1 MNRTFRRPASRA
13 GLLLSCLFAFA
24 ATAATPSAT
33 IDLPA
38 KAKWHRMT
46 SLGLLLV
53 GTDDA
58 LLLVNGETGQVQW
71 QRDDIKKT
79 LPYNVRDIPGSP
91 VVLVNDWSGAMA
103 AKVSARGL
111 NIATGQDVFQTE
123 PEMGQSLGIY
133 PVPDRG
139 MLLNVAQLNMEGSG
153 IFLTAFESTTG
164 KKLWRTKIAGMM
176 GFQLYPAETG
186 GFIVTKQD
194 LSGHQDPVFD
204 GDTAYLPFQGLMAV
218 DLNTG
223 AVKWN
228 NEFAVGA
235 NKELKKAYAEPVV
248 DGDTV
253 FASGKGTV
261 YAIDKASGAIRW
273 KSDKILSGIFS
284 SGAISQVLPASD
296 TVYVRLGGNFFNYV
310 EKGYELKTPLGV
322 MALDRAT
329 GTKKWEYKDA
339 KDGITNLV
347 YLPEAGIV
355 MMSDAH
361 ELSGLLLTSSGK
373 AAKKFEVPIEF
384 KRKISGG
391 EMAAAGIGALS
402 GLMTGG
408 LGGALQGGF
417 GAASSKGRL
426 DVPVALIPRRDG
438 SVIVAGKQHLMAF
451 DPAAQKINWS
461 TYFPAPGSNS
471 LGLAAMSA
479 LTLVAATTYGVSAA
493 QGGMSQAWAN
503 NSNASN
509 YGSLGAMAQ
518 KRFAASQQARDYA
531 YVLTTV
537 TEGKESGV
545 GLMAISLATGEP
557 GTQVLLHDKE
567 PEYAVDDLTGRLYYF
582 NDKKQ
587 LLVYP
592 LR

>member
-1 MNRTFRRPASRA
+1 MIRKLRRPALGA
-13 GLLLSCLFAFA
+13 GLLLGSLLALG
-24 ATAATPSAT
+24 ATAATPTAT
-33 IDLPA
+33 VDLPA

-91 VVLVNDWSGAMA
+91 IVLVNDWSGTMA

-123 PEMGQSLGIY
+123 PEMGQSLGLY
-133 PVPDRG
+133 PVPGRDL
-139 MLLNVAQLNMEGSG
+139 LLNVAQLNQEGSG
-153 IFLTAFESTTG
+153 IYLTAYETATG

-194 LSGHQDPVFD
+194 LSGHQDPTFD
-204 GDTAYLPFQGLMAV
+204 ADTAYLPFQGLMAV
-218 DLNTG
+218 DLATG
-223 AVKWN
+223 AIKWN
-228 NEFAVGA
+228 NEFAVA
-235 NKELKKAYAEPVV
+235 ADKDFKKAYAAPVV

-253 FASGKGTV
+253 YASGKGTV

-273 KSDKILSGIFS
+273 KTDKILSGIFS
-284 SGAISQVLPASD
+284 SGAISQVLPAQD
-296 TVYVRLGGNFFNYV
+296 TVYVRLGGNFYNYV
-310 EKGYELKTPLGV
+310 EKTYELRDPLGV

-329 GTKKWEYKDA
+329 GAKKWEYKDA
-339 KDGITNLV
+339 KDGITNLLF
-347 YLPEAGIV
+347 LPQAGVV
-355 MMSDAH
+355 MLSDAYK
-361 ELSGLLLTSSGK
+361 LTGLQLDSAGK
-373 AAKKFEVPIEF
+373 ASKRFDVPIEF

-408 LGGALQGGF
+408 IAGALQGGLKSTS
-417 GAASSKGRL
+417 GKGRL
-426 DVPVALIPRRDG
+426 DVPVALIERKDG

-451 DPAAQKINWS
+451 DPAAQKLNWS
-461 TYFPAPGSNS
+461 TYYPAPGSNS

-479 LTLVAATTYGVSAA
+479 LTLVAATSYGVSAA
-493 QGGMSQAWAN
+493 QGGMSSWSAN
-503 NSNASN
+503 KSNESN
-509 YGSLGAMAQ
+509 FGNLGAMAQ
-518 KRFAASQQARDYA
+518 KRFTASQQARDYA

-545 GLMAISLATGEP
+545 GLMAINLANGEP
-557 GTQVLLHDKE
+557 GAQVLLKDKE

-582 NDKKQ
+582 NDRKQ
-587 LLVYP
+587 LLVYQ
-592 LR
+592 LN

>member
-1 MNRTFRRPASRA
+1 MI
-13 GLLLSCLFAFA
+13 
-24 ATAATPSAT
+24 TPSRPWLVALLIAGSIFSITARAAAPTTT
-33 IDLPA
+33 IALPGE
-38 KAKWHRMT
+38 AKWHRMT

-58 LLLVNGETGQVQW
+58 LLLVNGETGKIQW

-91 VVLVNDWSGAMA
+91 IILVNDWSGAMGS
-103 AKVSARGL
+103 KVSARGL
-111 NIATGQDVFQTE
+111 NIDTGQDVFQTE
-123 PEMGQSLGIY
+123 PENGQSLGLY
-133 PVPDRG
+133 PVPGRD
-139 MLLNVAQLNMEGSG
+139 MVLNVAQLSSEGTG
-153 IFLTAFESTTG
+153 VFVTAFETTTG

-186 GFIVTKQD
+186 GFFVTKQD
-194 LSGHQDPVFD
+194 LSGHQNPVYD
-204 GDTAYLPFQGLMAV
+204 GDTAYLPFQGLMAL
-218 DLNTG
+218 DLGSG
-223 AVKWN
+223 AIKWN
-228 NEFAVGA
+228 NEFTVGA
-235 NKELKKAYAEPVV
+235 DKELKKAYAEPVV

-253 FASGKGTV
+253 YASGKGTV

-284 SGAISQVLPASD
+284 SGAISQVLPAID

-329 GTKKWEYKDA
+329 GAKKWEYKDA
-339 KDGITNLV
+339 KDGITNLL
-347 YLPEAGIV
+347 YLPENGVV

-361 ELSGLLLTSSGK
+361 ELSGLLLESSGK
-373 AAKKFEVPIEF
+373 AGKKFEVPLEF

-391 EMAAAGIGALS
+391 EVAAAGIGALS

-408 LGGALQGGF
+408 IAGALQGGV

-426 DVPVALIPRRDG
+426 DVPVALIPRKDG

-451 DPAAQKINWS
+451 DPVAQKINWS
-461 TYFPAPGSNS
+461 TYYPAPGGNS

-479 LTLVAATTYGVSAA
+479 LTLVAATSYGVSAA
-493 QGGMSQAWAN
+493 QGGMSQSWAH
-503 NSNASN
+503 NSNESN
-509 YGSLGAMAQ
+509 FGSLGAMAQ
-518 KRFAASQQARDYA
+518 KRYTASQQARDYA

-537 TEGKESGV
+537 TEGKDSGT
-545 GLMAISLATGEP
+545 GLMAISLANGEP
-557 GTQVLLHDKE
+557 GAQVLLKDKE

-582 NDKKQ
+582 NGKKQ
-587 LLVYP
+587 LQVYQ
-592 LR
+592 LH

>member
-1 MNRTFRRPASRA
+1 MFRTFRRPALGA
-13 GLLLSCLFAFA
+13 GLLLSCLFTLA
-24 ATAATPSAT
+24 ATAATPTAT
-33 IDLPA
+33 LDLPA

-71 QRDDIKKT
+71 KRDDVKKT

-91 VVLVNDWSGAMA
+91 IVLVNDWSGTMA

-111 NIATGQDVFQTE
+111 DLATGQDVFQTE
-123 PEMGQSLGIY
+123 PETGQSLGIY
-133 PVPDRG
+133 PVPGRD
-139 MLLNVAQLNMEGSG
+139 MLLNVAQLNTEGAG
-153 IFLTAFESTTG
+153 IFLTAYESTTG

-218 DLNTG
+218 DLATG
-223 AVKWN
+223 AIRWN
-228 NEFAVGA
+228 NEFTVGA
-235 NKELKKAYAEPVV
+235 HKDLKKAYAEPVV

-253 FASGKGTV
+253 YASGKGSV

-284 SGAISQVLPASD
+284 SGAISQVLPAND
-296 TVYVRLGGNFFNYV
+296 TVYIRLGGNFFNHV
-310 EKGYELKTPLGV
+310 EKSYELKTPLGV

-329 GTKKWEYKDA
+329 GAKRWEYKDA
-339 KDGITNLV
+339 KDGITNLL
-347 YLPEAGIV
+347 YLPDTGIV

-417 GAASSKGRL
+417 GAAGSKGRL
-426 DVPVALIPRRDG
+426 DVPVALIPRKDG

-451 DPAAQKINWS
+451 DPVAQKIDWS
-461 TYFPAPGSNS
+461 TYFPAPGGNS

-479 LTLVAATTYGVSAA
+479 LTLVAATSYGVSAA
-493 QGGMSQAWAN
+493 QGGMSQSWAH
-503 NSNASN
+503 NSNQSN
-509 YGSLGAMAQ
+509 FGNLGAMAQ
-518 KRFAASQQARDYA
+518 KRFEASQHAREYA
-531 YVLTTV
+531 YVLTNV
-537 TEGKESGV
+537 TEGKDSGV
-545 GLMAISLATGEP
+545 GLMAISLANGEP
-557 GTQVLLHDKE
+557 GAQVLLKDKE
-567 PEYAVDDLTGRLYYF
+567 PEYAVDELAGRLYYF
-582 NDKKQ
+582 NDRKQ
-587 LLVYP
+587 LLVYQ
-592 LR
+592 LQ